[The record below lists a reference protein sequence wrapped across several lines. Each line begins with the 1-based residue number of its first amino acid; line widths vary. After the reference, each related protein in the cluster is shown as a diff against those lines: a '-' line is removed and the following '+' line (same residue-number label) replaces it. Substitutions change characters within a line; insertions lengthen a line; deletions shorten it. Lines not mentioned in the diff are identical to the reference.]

1 MLPVRPICDGDGD
14 FFSPPIHILK
24 FVCLPQYTRCSGG
37 MSLLFPSLLSLFCF
51 ILFSFLCFLF
61 SAGDMEFL

>member
-37 MSLLFPSLLSLFCF
+37 MSLLFPSLC
-51 ILFSFLCFLF
+51 LFSFHSLFFSLFLVF
-61 SAGDMEFL
+61 GG